1 VIRESFMS
9 QRSPLTIGE
18 TAALLNEVAACV
30 RAQVPIEA
38 GLATL
43 ETRAA
48 GRVALAAEA
57 IRTEIESGVAI
68 EEAISRNL
76 HQHGEQ
82 IASAL
87 NASRS
92 GRDAG
97 AALQQLADMLL
108 QRREMRLRGLTAMI
122 YPIVVVVMSYVI
134 LVFVFA
140 SIVRLHSSWFE
151 WPGFIAVT
159 GNWLAKFWWIPPLVL
174 LALAMV
180 VRITGMRKWLPGAW
194 LPSEWSNQS
203 LFCEAV
209 AWQLESQT
217 PLPAALRAAAEF
229 TGNTVLKTEATG
241 WADAVQRGALADY
254 KPSGF
259 RPLVVWTLQAGSDSH
274 SIARALRRLA
284 ATYRQT
290 EMRTWRTWS
299 QWLPATVA
307 SVVGGA
313 TILAYIAGVVW
324 PLYHRLSEL

>member
-1 VIRESFMS
+1 MS
-9 QRSPLTIGE
+9 QRSPLTVGE

-57 IRTEIESGVAI
+57 IRAEIESGVAI
-68 EEAISRNL
+68 EDAISRNL
-76 HQHGEQ
+76 HQHGDQ
-82 IASAL
+82 VAAAL

-92 GRDAG
+92 GSDTG
-97 AALQQLADMLL
+97 EALQRLADMLL

-122 YPIVVVVMSYVI
+122 YPVVVILMSYLI

-140 SIVRLHSSWFE
+140 SIVRLHSTWFE

-159 GNWLAKFWWIPPLVL
+159 GNWLAKFWWIPPLVM
-174 LALAMV
+174 LAVVGV
-180 VRITGMRKWLPGAW
+180 VRITGMRRWLPGAW

-217 PLPAALRAAAEF
+217 PLPTALRAAADF
-229 TGNTVLKTEATG
+229 AGDAIIKTEANR
-241 WADAVQRGALADY
+241 WADAVQQGALAEY

-259 RPLVVWTLQAGSDSH
+259 RPLVVWTLQAASDSQ

-284 ATYRQT
+284 TTYRQA

-324 PLYHRLSEL
+324 PLYQRLSEL